1 MWRLVLVMLVVVAI
15 ALGGCTRSAPDNAAA
30 VAPAPAANT
39 SPAPPPAQAASEWA
53 LTSSAFTDGG
63 TIPTQYTADGP
74 DISPPLAW
82 TAPPSGTTELALIC
96 DDPDAP
102 AGTWT
107 HWVVYG
113 MAPDLT
119 GLKENLPKQGTVTDP
134 KLLQGTNSF
143 GKTGWGGPS
152 PPPGKPHHYQFTL
165 YALRAKLDLK
175 PGVERAELEKA
186 MEGKVLGKAQLT
198 GLYGR

>member
-1 MWRLVLVMLVVVAI
+1 MWRLPLMTI
-15 ALGGCTRSAPDNAAA
+15 ALVALALSGCTRPAPDNAVAQSPAVPANAA
-30 VAPAPAANT
+30 PT
-39 SPAPPPAQAASEWA
+39 SPPAEGTGGWS

-63 TIPTQYTADGP
+63 TIPKQYTADGP
-74 DISPPLAW
+74 DVSPPLAW
-82 TAPPSGTTELALIC
+82 TAPPAGTAELALIC

-119 GLKENLPKQGTVTDP
+119 GLKEDTPKEESVADP
-134 KLLQGTNSF
+134 KLTQGINSF

-152 PPPGKPHHYQFTL
+152 PPPGKPHRYQFTL
-165 YALRAKLDLK
+165 YALSAKLNLQ
-175 PGVERAELEKA
+175 PGAEKAALQKA
-186 MEGKVLGKAQLT
+186 MEKKVLAQAQLT
-198 GLYGR
+198 GTYGR